1 MTCQR
6 TSHSGKRKKL
16 VTAKDN
22 KYVYI
27 SFSNIEFA
35 ASDQNDQLQLP
46 LINGYLKLV
55 EKNPIKTLSFY
66 HLCWKMFPVYR
77 RTFPLGAAIV
87 KWIAFFFSFLF

>member
-35 ASDQNDQLQLP
+35 ASDRNDQLQLP

-55 EKNPIKTLSFY
+55 KKNPTKTLSFY
-66 HLCWKMFPVYR
+66 HFCWKMFPVYR
-77 RTFPLGAAIV
+77 RTFPLGAPIV
-87 KWIAFFFSFLF
+87 DCFFFSFLF